1 MRIQYDD
8 RQEIQQPL
16 FLAIENIWAYINQP
30 RLNPQVHISENAYI
44 FDIKLFNKETIREA
58 VLNAILKACAANN
71 DGVITRKSYMKYLP
85 EWVSVD
91 KVRYT
96 LMKLETLKALKRE
109 GIGKGTK
116 YYVVSIPENV
126 EL

>member
-1 MRIQYDD
+1 M
-8 RQEIQQPL
+8 
-16 FLAIENIWAYINQP
+16 
-30 RLNPQVHISENAYI
+30 
-44 FDIKLFNKETIREA
+44 
-58 VLNAILKACAANN
+58 
-71 DGVITRKSYMKYLP
+71 YMEYLP

-96 LMKLETLKALKRE
+96 LMKLETLNALKRE

-126 EL
+126 DL

>member
-1 MRIQYDD
+1 MSRDYQAVHS
-8 RQEIQQPL
+8 EIL
-16 FLAIENIWAYINQP
+16 STRSINW
-30 RLNPQVHISENAYI
+30 IGA
-44 FDIKLFNKETIREA
+44 
-58 VLNAILKACAANN
+58 LKACAANN
-71 DGVITRKSYMKYLP
+71 DGVITRKLYMEYLP

>member
-1 MRIQYDD
+1 MSRDYQTIHS
-8 RQEIQQPL
+8 EIL
-16 FLAIENIWAYINQP
+16 STRSVNWIGA
-30 RLNPQVHISENAYI
+30 
-44 FDIKLFNKETIREA
+44 
-58 VLNAILKACAANN
+58 LKACAANN
-71 DGVITRKSYMKYLP
+71 DGVITRKSYMEYLP

-109 GIGKGTK
+109 GVGKGTK
-116 YYVVSIPENV
+116 YYVVRIPGNV

>member
-1 MRIQYDD
+1 M
-8 RQEIQQPL
+8 E
-16 FLAIENIWAYINQP
+16 
-30 RLNPQVHISENAYI
+30 
-44 FDIKLFNKETIREA
+44 
-58 VLNAILKACAANN
+58 
-71 DGVITRKSYMKYLP
+71 YLP

-96 LMKLETLKALKRE
+96 LMKLEKLKALKRE

-126 EL
+126 EFKFPHKTLDFPHKLINEMKKDPVK